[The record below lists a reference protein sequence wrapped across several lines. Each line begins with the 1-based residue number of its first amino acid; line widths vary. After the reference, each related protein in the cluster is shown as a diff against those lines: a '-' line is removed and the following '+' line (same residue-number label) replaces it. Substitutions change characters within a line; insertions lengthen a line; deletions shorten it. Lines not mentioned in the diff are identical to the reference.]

1 MRGQSKP
8 GLQAWIPGMD
18 CRDGLQG
25 LYSIPWIPGP
35 GLNSLDS
42 SWWGSPGYT
51 MQVDLVLVCLSPLS
65 WKLNGTPDKSGSLV
79 HLHPVYSHVTQFIE
93 IIELYNEPGHAWSIP
108 KSCSLVINPLFRS
121 LSCDEPCCT
130 IIDGLS
136 LVTNHAIT
144 AGLAMSHHYCRSG
157 HVTCHTQPSSF
168 AQAESARAPNL

>member
-1 MRGQSKP
+1 MKEKKQTYVRYAFRNASYFSC
-8 GLQAWIPGMD
+8 LVWLS
-18 CRDGLQG
+18 C
-25 LYSIPWIPGP
+25 
-35 GLNSLDS
+35 NSEQEFPA
-42 SWWGSPGYT
+42 GNRKYGK
-51 MQVDLVLVCLSPLS
+51 QDLI
-65 WKLNGTPDKSGSLV
+65 PDKSGSLV